1 MILDSL
7 KPAIRKIH
15 KKKFKEK
22 LKIILSSMINHIA
35 FYEKKK
41 NEKLFKVL
49 NNKPY
54 WWLEKKLPGSENLL
68 ISLLSL
74 FLKRIILGVY
84 LKR

>member
-41 NEKLFKVL
+41 MKN
-49 NNKPY
+49 
-54 WWLEKKLPGSENLL
+54 
-68 ISLLSL
+68 
-74 FLKRIILGVY
+74 Y
-84 LKR
+84 LKFLIINHIGG